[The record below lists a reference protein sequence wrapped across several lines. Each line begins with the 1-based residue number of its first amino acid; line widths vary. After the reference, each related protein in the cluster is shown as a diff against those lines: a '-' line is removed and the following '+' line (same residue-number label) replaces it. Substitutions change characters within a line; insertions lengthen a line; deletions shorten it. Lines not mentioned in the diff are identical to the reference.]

1 MQAQTVRMEIAQ
13 QQIDNF
19 IYNMVGYNLYYNGK
33 RINTRELTEEQVN
46 EIQSRSHIYKVDK
59 ETNKKLIIPTNKVQ
73 CIRCTIV

>member
-1 MQAQTVRMEIAQ
+1 
-13 QQIDNF
+13 
-19 IYNMVGYNLYYNGK
+19 MVGYNLYYNGK

-46 EIQSRSHIYKVDK
+46 EIQSRSHIYKVDN

>member
-1 MQAQTVRMEIAQ
+1 
-13 QQIDNF
+13 
-19 IYNMVGYNLYYNGK
+19 MVGYNLYYNGK

-73 CIRCTIV
+73 CIKCTIV

>member
-1 MQAQTVRMEIAQ
+1 
-13 QQIDNF
+13 
-19 IYNMVGYNLYYNGK
+19 MVGYNLYYNGK

-59 ETNKKLIIPTNKVQ
+59 ETNNKLIIPTNKVQ

>member
-1 MQAQTVRMEIAQ
+1 
-13 QQIDNF
+13 
-19 IYNMVGYNLYYNGK
+19 MVGYNLNGK